1 MSRDLALLFLRL
13 VTGGSMLYQHG
24 WGKLMRLFTQRPIEF
39 GDPLGIGAPASLGLA
54 AFAEAI
60 CSILLILG
68 LFTRLATVPLIITML
83 VIVFLVHWNDTFN
96 KIELPLL
103 YLDIYALLAAI
114 GPGKY
119 SLDETVR
126 DKVI

>member
-13 VTGGSMLYQHG
+13 VAGGSMLYSHG
-24 WGKLMRLFTQRPIEF
+24 WGKLMRLFTQSPIEF
-39 GDPLGIGAPASLGLA
+39 RDPLGVGAPASLGLA

-60 CSILLILG
+60 CSILLIIG

-83 VIVFLVHWNDTFN
+83 VIIFLVHWTDPFN

-103 YLDIYALLAAI
+103 YLAVYALLAAT

-126 DKVI
+126 NKVI